1 MKITNRLNPVVT
13 PGSMRSM
20 MLNDPCPFVDRRTT
34 RLSREEISDLLRF
47 RHWIPGTRGI
57 GGNQRDL
64 ILVLIRV
71 GVFKKSRT
79 HFSKLEPKMHLQR
92 ADQQLD
98 GTWILSFD
106 NGKKKWT
113 HTWHPPERA

>member
-1 MKITNRLNPVVT
+1 MF
-13 PGSMRSM
+13 SDSF
-20 MLNDPCPFVDRRTT
+20 PFVDRRTT

-57 GGNQRDL
+57 GDNQRDL

-79 HFSKLEPKMHLQR
+79 HFSQLEPKMHLQC
-92 ADQQLD
+92 ADQQPD

-106 NGKKKWT
+106 NGERKWT
-113 HTWHPPERA
+113 RVERSRA

>member
-1 MKITNRLNPVVT
+1 
-13 PGSMRSM
+13 

-47 RHWIPGTRGI
+47 RHWIPATRGI

-79 HFSKLEPKMHLQR
+79 HFSRLEPKMHLQR

-113 HTWHPPERA
+113 HTWSPPVRK

>member
-1 MKITNRLNPVVT
+1 MF
-13 PGSMRSM
+13 SDSF
-20 MLNDPCPFVDRRTT
+20 PFVDRRTT

-71 GVFKKSRT
+71 GVFKKSRS
-79 HFSKLEPKMHLQR
+79 HFSQLEPKMHLQR
-92 ADQQLD
+92 ADQQPD

-106 NGKKKWT
+106 NGERKWT
-113 HTWHPPERA
+113 SVERSRA

>member
-1 MKITNRLNPVVT
+1 MF
-13 PGSMRSM
+13 SDSF
-20 MLNDPCPFVDRRTT
+20 PFVDRRTT

-71 GVFKKSRT
+71 GVFKRSRS
-79 HFSKLEPKMHLQR
+79 HFSGLEPKMHLQR

-106 NGKKKWT
+106 NGERKWT
-113 HTWHPPERA
+113 RVERSRA

>member
-1 MKITNRLNPVVT
+1 
-13 PGSMRSM
+13 
-20 MLNDPCPFVDRRTT
+20 
-34 RLSREEISDLLRF
+34 
-47 RHWIPGTRGI
+47 
-57 GGNQRDL
+57 
-64 ILVLIRV
+64 LVLIRV

-79 HFSKLEPKMHLQR
+79 HFSQLEPKMHLQR

-113 HTWHPPERA
+113 HTWSPPVRK